1 MPAQPKIYAY
11 TYRATVTYE
20 LNIDAESEDEAFDIM
35 EASHWLKD
43 WAEKDDAEVWL
54 HDVTLAGPDH
64 DDH

>member
-1 MPAQPKIYAY
+1 MPKIHTY

-43 WAEKDDAEVWL
+43 WVEKDDAGVWL

-64 DDH
+64 DDN